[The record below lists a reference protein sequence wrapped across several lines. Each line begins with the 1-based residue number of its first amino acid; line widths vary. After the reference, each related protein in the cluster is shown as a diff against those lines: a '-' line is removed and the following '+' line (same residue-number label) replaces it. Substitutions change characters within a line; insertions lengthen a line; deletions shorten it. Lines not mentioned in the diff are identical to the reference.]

1 MHGDSGGGDV
11 CTQVW
16 ESVCVGGLTWQI
28 GVFILATASSIQI
41 SNYT

>member
-11 CTQVW
+11 CTQMW
-16 ESVCVGGLTWQI
+16 ESVGGGLTWQT
-28 GVFILATASSIQI
+28 GVFILATASRIKI